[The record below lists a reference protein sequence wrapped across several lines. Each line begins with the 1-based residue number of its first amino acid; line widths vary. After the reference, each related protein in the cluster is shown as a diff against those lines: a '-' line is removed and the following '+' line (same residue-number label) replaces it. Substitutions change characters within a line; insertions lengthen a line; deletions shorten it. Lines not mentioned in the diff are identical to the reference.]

1 MNATVKS
8 PAPSHRERLLK
19 EGLRSFYATGFH
31 GTSVDE
37 LLAAAE
43 APKGSFYHHFG
54 SKDEFAKAVI
64 AEYSAAQ
71 MALLDKFASR
81 EDLTAYQKII
91 AYFETLLGRFE
102 RSQHKVGCLVGK
114 FSTELAP
121 SSDAFSA
128 ILAESMKDWRAG
140 LAKITQEGH
149 RDGSIRTDMPAGQQ
163 AVLLLSL
170 IQGSLVVALA
180 ERNHDS
186 LTAVRASLPKLLSA
200 RYGTPSRAT
209 AGK

>member
-8 PAPSHRERLLK
+8 PAPSHRQRLLK
-19 EGLRSFYATGFH
+19 
-31 GTSVDE
+31 DD

-64 AEYSAAQ
+64 AEYSAGQ
-71 MALLDKFASR
+71 MASLKKFASR

-91 AYFETLLGRFE
+91 AYFEAMIARFE
-102 RSQHKVGCLVGK
+102 RSEHKVACLVGK

-128 ILAESMKDWRAG
+128 ILADSMKVWRAG
-140 LAKITQEGH
+140 ITKLMQEGH
-149 RDGSIRTDMPAGQQ
+149 RDGSIRADMPAVQQ
-163 AVLLLSL
+163 AFLLLSL
-170 IQGSLVVALA
+170 IQGSLVLALA

-186 LTAVRASLPKLLSA
+186 LTAVRVSLPKLLSA
-200 RYGTPSRAT
+200 KYGASSRAT

>member
-8 PAPSHRERLLK
+8 PAPSHRQRLLK
-19 EGLRSFYATGFH
+19 EGLRHFYATGFH
-31 GTSVDE
+31 GTSVDD

-54 SKDEFAKAVI
+54 SKDDFAKAVI
-64 AEYSAAQ
+64 AEYSARQ
-71 MALLDKFASR
+71 MASLNKFASR
-81 EDLTAYQKII
+81 EDLTAYQKLI
-91 AYFETLLGRFE
+91 AYFEALIARFE
-102 RSQHKVGCLVGK
+102 RSEHKVACLVGK

-128 ILAESMKDWRAG
+128 ILADSMKNWRAG
-140 LAKITQEGH
+140 FTKLMQEGH
-149 RDGSIRTDMPAGQQ
+149 RDGSIRADMPAVQQ
-163 AVLLLSL
+163 AFLLLSL
-170 IQGSLVVALA
+170 IQGSLVLALA
-180 ERNHDS
+180 DRNHDS

-200 RYGTPSRAT
+200 RYGTSSRAT

>member
-19 EGLRSFYATGFH
+19 EGLRRFYAMGFH
-31 GTSVDE
+31 GTTVDD

-64 AEYSAAQ
+64 AEYSARQ

-81 EDLTAYQKII
+81 EDLTAYQKVI
-91 AYFETLLGRFE
+91 AYYEAFVERFE
-102 RSQHKVGCLVGK
+102 RSEHKVGCLVGK

-128 ILAESMKDWRAG
+128 ILADSLKDWRTG
-140 LAKITQEGH
+140 LTRLLQEGH

-163 AVLLLSL
+163 AFLLLSL

-180 ERNHDS
+180 GRNHDS

-200 RYGTPSRAT
+200 KYGTSPRAT

>member
-1 MNATVKS
+1 MNATVKT

-19 EGLRSFYATGFH
+19 EGLRHFYAMGFH
-31 GTSVDE
+31 GTTVDD
-37 LLAAAE
+37 LLAATG

-54 SKDEFAKAVI
+54 SKDEFAKAVV
-64 AEYSAAQ
+64 ADYSAGQ

-91 AYFETLLGRFE
+91 AYYEAFIGRFE
-102 RSQHKVGCLVGK
+102 RSEHKVGCLVGK

-128 ILAESMKDWRAG
+128 ILAGSMRNWHTG
-140 LAKITQEGH
+140 IAKLMQEGH
-149 RDGSIRTDMPAGQQ
+149 GDGSIRADMPAEQQ
-163 AVLLLSL
+163 SYLLLSL

-186 LTAVRASLPKLLSA
+186 LTAVLASLPNLLSA
-200 RYGTPSRAT
+200 R
-209 AGK
+209 

>member
-8 PAPSHRERLLK
+8 PAPSHRQRLLK
-19 EGLRSFYATGFH
+19 EGLRHFYATGFH
-31 GTSVDE
+31 GTTVDE

-64 AEYSAAQ
+64 AEYSAGQ
-71 MALLDKFASR
+71 MASLNKFASR

-91 AYFETLLGRFE
+91 AYYEALIGRFE
-102 RSQHKVGCLVGK
+102 RSEHKVACLVGK

-128 ILAESMKDWRAG
+128 ILADSLKDWRAG
-140 LAKITQEGH
+140 IAKLMQEGH
-149 RDGSIRTDMPAGQQ
+149 RDGSIRADMPAEQQ
-163 AVLLLSL
+163 AFLVLSL
-170 IQGSLVVALA
+170 IQGGLVLALA
-180 ERNHDS
+180 DRSHDS
-186 LTAVRASLPKLLSA
+186 LVAIRDSLPKLLSA
-200 RYGTPSRAT
+200 RYGTSSRAT
-209 AGK
+209 ASK